1 MGIFTKTKKK
11 FRTKD
16 VRVATTR
23 ITSSYSD
30 GSGLD
35 MNIQSMFECFC
46 SGKK

>member
-16 VRVATTR
+16 VRVATTI

-30 GSGLD
+30 GSG
-35 MNIQSMFECFC
+35 NEPRFIT
-46 SGKK
+46 